1 VAGLLIS
8 AAERPMI
15 HYVMTE
21 TTLVE
26 RYQALLAS
34 LHDGALVV
42 DADGLVVECAEQ
54 AARLLGM
61 KAADLVGRPAAEVL
75 AAVQSDGTPIEPS
88 DCPWEAT
95 RRTGNPQ
102 RDVDLRLDGPGGPA
116 RVSVNTAPVP
126 AGGDGEPPFAVT
138 VAFRDRG
145 ETSQLA
151 EELRRADSQ
160 FRLLAETSTD
170 LISRHDPE
178 GVWLF
183 ASDAARR
190 LLGVE
195 PAELLG
201 RSLYDLLHPDDVE
214 AFALAHAGWLERPT
228 DFAIIYRLRRADG
241 EHLWVETIGRSIAD
255 PGNGE
260 MQELH
265 ATTRDVTE
273 RKQAELQLAERA
285 LRDPLT
291 GLANRAALLPRLRDA
306 LDRSERLPTTVAL
319 LFCDLN
325 RFKQVNDELGHAAGD
340 RLLVTVAE
348 RLRTAVRGADLVAR
362 LGGDEF
368 VVVCQD
374 VHDADEALAVAARIV
389 EAMRAPLTLAGRQ
402 VTPSTSIG
410 VALAAGHTDRV
421 EALLARADQAMYQAK
436 QRGGEVRVQLA
447 P

>member
-1 VAGLLIS
+1 
-8 AAERPMI
+8 
-15 HYVMTE
+15 
-21 TTLVE
+21 VE
-26 RYQALLAS
+26 
-34 LHDGALVV
+34 
-42 DADGLVVECAEQ
+42 
-54 AARLLGM
+54 
-61 KAADLVGRPAAEVL
+61 
-75 AAVQSDGTPIEPS
+75 
-88 DCPWEAT
+88 
-95 RRTGNPQ
+95 
-102 RDVDLRLDGPGGPA
+102 LRLDGPGGPV

-126 AGGDGEPPFAVT
+126 AGGDGQPPFAVT
-138 VAFRDRG
+138 VAFRDRS
-145 ETSQLA
+145 EARHLA

-201 RSLYDLLHPDDVE
+201 QPLYDLLHPDDVE
-214 AFALAHAGWLERPT
+214 PFALAHAGWLEQPT

-255 PGNGE
+255 PGSGE

-291 GLANRAALLPRLRDA
+291 GLANRAALLQRLREA

-348 RLRTAVRGADLVAR
+348 RLRDAVRGADLVAR

-368 VVVCQD
+368 VVICQD
-374 VHDADEALAVAARIV
+374 VHGPDEALAVAARIV
-389 EAMRAPLTLAGRQ
+389 EAMRAPLTLADRQ
-402 VTPSTSIG
+402 VTPSASIG
-410 VALAAGHTDRV
+410 VALAAGHDDRV

-436 QRGGEVRVQLA
+436 QRGGDVRVQLA